1 MVEEGRSM
9 DEIYETMTKCANNIG
24 TLGCSLSSCTLPGSV
39 KVERIPE
46 GQMEVGL
53 GVHGEPGLYQS
64 PIKPADEVSAD
75 VINLILDSESST
87 LKASMGK
94 EWLLLINNMGGT
106 TELEM
111 SILAKGAL
119 ETLEKRGNTVKR
131 IVMGPLITS
140 LGMAGFSFS
149 LLSVENVA
157 LPDLI

>member
-1 MVEEGRSM
+1 
-9 DEIYETMTKCANNIG
+9 
-24 TLGCSLSSCTLPGSV
+24 
-39 KVERIPE
+39 
-46 GQMEVGL
+46 MEVGL